1 MCMAGWVFVKSLSTA
16 IVVCF
21 FRRSARIAGPMVDWQ
36 AGTVAVGTDNAK
48 RTESCSHGSWLE
60 LRLTGIETKT
70 GWVDQLAE

>member
-1 MCMAGWVFVKSLSTA
+1 
-16 IVVCF
+16 
-21 FRRSARIAGPMVDWQ
+21 MVDWQ